1 MHGGGVLWPACH
13 WLLVGTK
20 ISFCA
25 LAPLV
30 GDRMIFCT
38 ANCQSFGS
46 RSDGDRHPRENCQI
60 QVQPGTHTHA
70 RLMALFPGLPRWA
83 GTRKV
88 KPIWILLKQ
97 ETVSGTGISW
107 AVCKSASR
115 SRQITMSAPHH
126 SVFYRLVALPATQP
140 TASKHW
146 RQKVLPGNWCQM
158 RGNWRYW
165 CCRAIEKVW
174 HCPIRSQSFHS
185 HFSSP
190 ADNISVPLCLHT
202 SGTYWWLL
210 SDTSS
215 FFQLVG
221 AV

>member
-1 MHGGGVLWPACH
+1 MSCCICYASTYDRQRHYVFDLCISLCVLECMHGGGVLWLACH

-38 ANCQSFGS
+38 TNCQSFGS

-60 QVQPGTHTHA
+60 QVQPGTHAHA

-107 AVCKSASR
+107 AVCKSAPR

-146 RQKVLPGNWCQM
+146 RQKVQPGNWCQM
-158 RGNWRYW
+158 RDNWRYW
-165 CCRAIEKVW
+165 ILML
-174 HCPIRSQSFHS
+174 QSHWKGVTLS
-185 HFSSP
+185 H
-190 ADNISVPLCLHT
+190 
-202 SGTYWWLL
+202 
-210 SDTSS
+210 
-215 FFQLVG
+215 
-221 AV
+221 